1 MMAVRGSLL
10 ALVGLALGAPPALA
24 AVPENFQARTTQD
37 FVDLCST
44 SPSSAE
50 YTETIQFCYGY
61 ITGATQLYY
70 ALLGPEGI
78 RPIACPKGEVTR
90 QQAVDVFLDWAH
102 RHPDMLSKEKP
113 IQGLMRAAADKWP
126 CTQQTAP

>member
-1 MMAVRGSLL
+1 ML
-10 ALVGLALGAPPALA
+10 ALAAPPALA

-44 SPSSAE
+44 ERTSPNYMEA
-50 YTETIQFCYGY
+50 IQFCYGY

-78 RPIACPKGEVTR
+78 RPLACPKGEVTR
-90 QQAVDVFLDWAH
+90 QQAVDVFLDWAK
-102 RHPDMLSKEKP
+102 RNPDLLSKERP
-113 IQGLMRAAADKWP
+113 IEGLMRAAAEKWP